1 MEVKK
6 THYYNGNTKE
16 ERYYENDMLHRLDG
30 PARISYYEDGSINEQ
45 FYYIDDIEYEELK
58 YYMKVGVLNRD
69 KEDIL

>member
-1 MEVKK
+1 MMQ
-6 THYYNGNTKE
+6 YYQNGKINYEK
-16 ERYYENDMLHRLDG
+16 YYKDYKLHRLDG

-58 YYMKVGVLNRD
+58 YYVKVGVLNRD